1 MSKLRERII
10 NNLYDRRQRIL
21 DGKVNCIPLPFKR
34 FKEEFP
40 GIERGIYYLISG
52 GTKSAKTQITNYLF
66 VYNTILYMYYHPGV
80 IRAKINYYPLEETSE
95 SITLRFMAFLLNHL
109 FKVRIS
115 PVDLK
120 STNNEKPV
128 DPAIL
133 ELMSRKEFV
142 DIMNL
147 YESVITF
154 YDDKNP
160 SGIYKNFKRY
170 AETHGKTYYKT
181 IKTKDEFG
189 NEIEKQLF
197 DYYVA
202 DDPEEF
208 YFIIVDHV
216 SLLDSE
222 KNGGK
227 YLDLR
232 ESILKLSEY
241 MIIARNR
248 YNYIPVVV
256 QQQSMETSNLEAY
269 KNDKIRPTMAGLG
282 DSKYTGRDCSVM
294 LGITN
299 PFSFEKPE
307 YLNYDITTL
316 KDKFR
321 CLEVVLNRNGR
332 ANGLCPLLFDG
343 AINAF
348 KELPLPN
355 DPKIKEVYQG
365 VLQNKNLFFITI
377 KRPTIKSEIL

>member
-1 MSKLRERII
+1 MGIRERIVD
-10 NNLYDRRQRIL
+10 NLHERRNRIL
-21 DGKVNCIPLPFKR
+21 EGKVNCIPLPFKR

-40 GIERGIYYLISG
+40 GIEKGVYYLISG

-66 VYNTILYMYYHPGV
+66 VYNTILYMYYNPGV
-80 IRAKINYYPLEETSE
+80 IKAKINYYPLEETAE

-120 STNNEKPV
+120 STNNDKPV
-128 DPAIL
+128 DSAIL
-133 ELMSRKEFV
+133 ELLNRPQFIE
-142 DIMNL
+142 IMNL
-147 YESVITF
+147 YESVVTF

-170 AETHGKTYYKT
+170 AESHGKTYYKT
-181 IKTKDEFG
+181 FKTKDDFG
-189 NEIEKQLF
+189 NEVERKIF

-222 KNGGK
+222 KHGGR

-232 ESILKLSEY
+232 ETILKLSEY

-248 YNYIPVVV
+248 YNYTPVVV
-256 QQQSMETSNLEAY
+256 QQQSIETSNLEAF
-269 KNDKIRPTMAGLG
+269 KQDKIRPTMAGLG

-299 PFSFEKPE
+299 PYSFEKPE

-348 KELPLPN
+348 KELPKPN
-355 DPKIKEVYQG
+355 DPKIIEIYNG
-365 VLQNKNLFFITI
+365 VKQNKNLFFITF
-377 KRPTIKSEIL
+377 KRILKPKNI